1 MHPSLW
7 GPGLWQ
13 ALFACSWGCRKAHA
27 RMLGDLLLRLV
38 PLLLPCE
45 KCRLHFV
52 AKQAKVKRL
61 ARGDPQDSASA
72 FRWLYFLKDE
82 VNRTNGLRSPPLE
95 VVQTTYAFHGPLV
108 DDVRL
113 GDALVLVALEAH
125 ELHREELCAELCR
138 ALARLLPLPAD
149 SELRRH
155 LARVDGARPVVP
167 QVVKA
172 ARAARVERGLTQ
184 LPLAHYRELSA

>member
-13 ALFACSWGCRKAHA
+13 ALFACAWCCRKAHGPA
-27 RMLGDLLLRLV
+27 LSDVILRLL

-45 KCRLHFV
+45 KCRLHFA
-52 AKQAKVKRL
+52 AKRAKVKRR
-61 ARGDPQDSASA
+61 ARGDPLDAATA
-72 FRWLYFLKDE
+72 FRWLYYLKDE
-82 VNRTNGLRSPPLE
+82 VNQTAGLRSPPLE
-95 VVQTTYAFHGPLV
+95 VVQSTYAFHGPLV

-125 ELHREELCAELCR
+125 ELGRGELCAELCR
-138 ALARLLPLPAD
+138 AFAMLLPLPAD

-155 LARVDGARPVVP
+155 LARVEGTKPVVP
-167 QVVKA
+167 QVVRA
-172 ARAARVERGLTQ
+172 ARAARVERGLPQ
-184 LPLAHYRELSA
+184 LSLAHYRDSSA